1 MAYFSKEIYERKAN
15 YAYTISMEGIRA
27 IAQYFVKKDGY
38 SEDDEEYEDMI
49 DNYAE
54 IFEPVARLSHLRHEI
69 HSNTQYR
76 LLEFW
81 DSSFDRL
88 IDEVNELNRKYDL
101 APVAVETMECDSFVD
116 LIMENEIV
124 LESLG
129 IEKEQ
134 WDKYLDEN
142 GDWKD
147 DNEIGDMIDRKMDEN
162 IDKWSESIRN
172 WFGYIN
178 EKFGSD
184 FPH

>member
-15 YAYTISMEGIRA
+15 RAYKISMEGIRA

-69 HSNTQYR
+69 HSNTKCR
-76 LLEFW
+76 LSGFEDL
-81 DSSFDRL
+81 SFDRL
-88 IDEVNELNRKYDL
+88 IDEVNELNRKYNL
-101 APVAVETMECDSFVD
+101 APVAVETMEWDSYVD
-116 LIMENEIV
+116 INMENEVV
-124 LESLG
+124 LECLG
-129 IEKEQ
+129 IEEEQ

-147 DNEIGDMIDRKMDEN
+147 SNEICDMVYRKMDEN